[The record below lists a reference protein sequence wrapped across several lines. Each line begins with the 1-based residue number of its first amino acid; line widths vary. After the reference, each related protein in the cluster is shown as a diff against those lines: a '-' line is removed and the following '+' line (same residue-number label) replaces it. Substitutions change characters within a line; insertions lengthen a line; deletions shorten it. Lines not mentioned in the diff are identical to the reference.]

1 MKLFAWLKTLGHP
14 GDTLPGGSYV
24 PLLTSSGEESGAIV
38 VHSLET
44 RDLVLRALE
53 SDFLDTQCVHDGY
66 ISSFLWD
73 QLSGAAGIINA
84 SVQSGQLLQIIGKPE
99 LLEGIKQGAL
109 SILRDSGGSMTGTV
123 VSEASKKIAGQLR
136 FSPASCA
143 PVVAPLAAWQVL
155 HAIAGVAHL
164 QKINA
169 RLDSLQRSIERL
181 TFRLQAQTLGQVA
194 AAVATL
200 EELNLQFKTTGTFS
214 QDMVVRLA
222 IADRDIQAALSEQR
236 FLVQRFTELGGRIIR
251 QTDGKDGAVKANQ
264 ILKEESPEFLLDA
277 KILTAAAKAS
287 LLSSQAWLRHDLEH
301 NPRNVAHRLRDLDE
315 EMEQMHTLFDP
326 LTIID
331 ELDQHAKG
339 CIEELNWF
347 RRNLFNRSLAK
358 EIRNGRNTSAPA
370 PQPVRGQLG
379 APTVLV
385 WKGQN
390 NIIQSVVV
398 EVCVES

>member
-14 GDTLPGGSYV
+14 GDTLPSDSYV

-38 VHSLET
+38 VHSQQT

-53 SDFLDTQCVHDGY
+53 SDSLDTQCVHDGH

-73 QLSGAAGIINA
+73 QLSGSAGIINA
-84 SVQSGQLLQIIGKPE
+84 SVQSGQLLQIVGRPE
-99 LLEGIKQGAL
+99 LLEGIKQGAMN
-109 SILRDSGGSMTGTV
+109 ILRDSGGLMTGTV
-123 VSEASKKIAGQLR
+123 VSETSMKIAGQLR

-143 PVVAPLAAWQVL
+143 PVVAPLAVWQVL

-169 RLDSLQRSIERL
+169 RLDSLQRGIERL
-181 TFRLQAQTLGQVA
+181 TFRLQAQTLGQIA

-200 EELNLQFKTTGTFS
+200 EELNIQFKTTGTFS

-222 IADRDIQAALSEQR
+222 LADRDIQTALSEQR
-236 FLVQRFTELGGRIIR
+236 LLVQRFTELGGRILR

-264 ILKEESPEFLLDA
+264 ILKEEASEFLLDA

-287 LLSSQAWLRHDLEH
+287 LLSSQSWLRHDLEH
-301 NPRNVAHRLRDLDE
+301 NPRHVAHRLRDLNE
-315 EMEQMHTLFDP
+315 ELEQMHTLFDP
-326 LTIID
+326 LTIVD
-331 ELDQHAKG
+331 ELDQHAKD

-347 RRNLFNRSLAK
+347 SRNLFNRSLAK
-358 EIRNGRNTSAPA
+358 EIKNRPGFSSPS
-370 PQPVRGQLG
+370 PQSVKDDVG

-390 NIIQSVVV
+390 NMIQSVVV
-398 EVCVES
+398 EASVES